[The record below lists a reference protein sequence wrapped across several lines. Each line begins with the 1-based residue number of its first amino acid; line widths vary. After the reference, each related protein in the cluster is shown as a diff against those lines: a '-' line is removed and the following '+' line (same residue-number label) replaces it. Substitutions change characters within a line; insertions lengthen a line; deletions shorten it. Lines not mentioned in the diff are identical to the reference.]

1 MQYIEKLL
9 EIIKKS
15 NEIHLQDQNQLFS
28 FTLSIAKYFKNPISN
43 RHKEFCKIYDN
54 KHNMTC
60 KMYIK
65 TYVLVLLLIIIIISS
80 ICTVLVKVI
89 QEDMNK

>member
-9 EIIKKS
+9 EIIKKFS
-15 NEIHLQDQNQLFS
+15 KIHLQDQNQLFS
-28 FTLSIAKYFKNPISN
+28 FTLSIAKYFKNPIPN
-43 RHKEFCKIYDN
+43 RHKEFYKIYDN
-54 KHNMTC
+54 EHNMVC
-60 KMYIK
+60 KMYMK

-89 QEDMNK
+89 QEDLNK